1 MAIANFF
8 WHGSSLSLY
17 ERCCI
22 SSFVHHGF
30 HVRVHTFNK
39 NLNIPNGAVLCDAA
53 IFADIKD
60 VEKLKQ
66 GGKTGCLAAFS
77 DLFRYKLLSSEPG
90 WWFDTD
96 VFCLKSAS
104 DFDGLAEASK
114 DVLVGYQSE
123 NVINGAVLLIK
134 KKNVA
139 NEILEIAE
147 SKGNDFAWGEIGPS
161 LLTKFISD
169 NQNISS
175 VLSPKHFY
183 PIPFEMMEK
192 TDVMFDEKGHSIC
205 KKMTSDAYC
214 IHLWNEAINRKNIPK
229 ELFPPSNSY
238 LYELFN
244 ATGEKTSQNASV
256 SLATIKSLSFVF
268 GIKKSEL
275 QVLLGYRYI
284 RGVFLQIRDNYLK
297 KLFVKK
303 M

>member
-30 HVRVHTFNK
+30 HVRVHSFNK
-39 NLNIPNGAVLCDAA
+39 NLNVPNGAVLCDAA

-60 VEKLKQ
+60 IDKFTQ

-104 DFDGLAEASK
+104 DFDSLAEASK
-114 DVLVGYQSE
+114 NVLVGCQSE

-134 KKNVA
+134 EKNVA
-139 NEILEIAE
+139 NEILKIAE
-147 SKGNDFAWGEIGPS
+147 SKGNNFAWGEIGPS
-161 LLTKFISD
+161 LLTKFISE
-169 NQNISS
+169 NEKSSS
-175 VLSPKHFY
+175 VLSPKYFY
-183 PIPFEMMEK
+183 PIPFEMVEK
-192 TDVMFDEKGHSIC
+192 TDVIFDEKGFSIC
-205 KKMTSDAYC
+205 KKMTSEAYC
-214 IHLWNEAINRKNIPK
+214 IHLWNEAINRKKIPK

-244 ATGEKTSQNASV
+244 ATGEKISQHASV

-275 QVLLGYRYI
+275 QVLFGYRYI
-284 RGVFLQIRDNYLK
+284 RGVFLRVKSNLK
-297 KLFVKK
+297 KFFF
-303 M
+303 